1 MNSRFRVHHHKTGRP
16 HFDLRV
22 TEGNRLRNWSLL
34 RQPPVRSGERRLAV
48 EQETL
53 SAADLNRQS
62 FDEQAFGDGGVNT
75 WDEGEVTVT
84 FVGSNMLILEFQGTK
99 LNGRYEI
106 RRMRWYPGNRW
117 LLLKA

>member
-1 MNSRFRVHHHKTGRP
+1 MISRFKVHHHRTGRP

-22 TEGNRLRNWSLL
+22 TEGDRLRSWSLL
-34 RQPPVRSGERRLAV
+34 RQPPLGSGERRLAV
-48 EQETL
+48 ERETL
-53 SAADLNRQS
+53 SAADLNRRR
-62 FDEQAFGDGGVNT
+62 FDEQAFGDGDAST
-75 WDEGEVTVT
+75 WDEGEVTTT
-84 FVGSNMLILEFQGTK
+84 FVGSNKLILDFRGTR